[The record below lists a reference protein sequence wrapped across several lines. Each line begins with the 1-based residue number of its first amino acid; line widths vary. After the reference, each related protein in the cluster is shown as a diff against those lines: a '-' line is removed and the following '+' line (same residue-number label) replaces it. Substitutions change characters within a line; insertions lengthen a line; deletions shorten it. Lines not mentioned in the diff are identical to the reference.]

1 MGRGRSKARQTKVAR
16 DLKYATHDMDLE
28 QLAKEL
34 HGEAIDDTQSN
45 DSDPFAEGNYRK
57 RV

>member
-1 MGRGRSKARQTKVAR
+1 MAR

-34 HGEAIDDTQSN
+34 HSEANPTNSKDDSELYGESKFVER
-45 DSDPFAEGNYRK
+45 S
-57 RV
+57 

>member
-16 DLKYATHDMDLE
+16 DLKYATQEMDLE
-28 QLAKEL
+28 LLAKEL
-34 HGEAIDDTQSN
+34 HGEANDETQSN

-57 RV
+57 RD